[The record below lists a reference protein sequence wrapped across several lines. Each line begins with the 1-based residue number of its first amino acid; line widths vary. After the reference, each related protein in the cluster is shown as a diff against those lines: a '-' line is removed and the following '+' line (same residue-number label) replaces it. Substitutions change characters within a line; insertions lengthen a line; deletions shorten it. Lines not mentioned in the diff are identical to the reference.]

1 MERALQFLREHNEV
15 AFATS
20 EGHLPKIRVFQ
31 IMKQEDSKLFFATSR
46 EKKVYRELMANPHVE
61 LLAYADKQSVRCMG
75 MIDFDV
81 PDEIQRW
88 IYENNEVL
96 PRLYTSY
103 DKLTY
108 FLLNIVELDYYDL
121 RPTPPKFKHF
131 NLKTSEMGNG
141 FVGERFAKNK
151 TNA

>member
-31 IMKQEDSKLFFATSR
+31 IMKQEESKLFFATSR

-75 MIDFDV
+75 MVDFDV

-103 DKLTY
+103 DELTY
-108 FLLNIVELDYYDL
+108 FSLNIVELDYYDL
-121 RPTPPKFKHF
+121 RPTPPIFKHF
-131 NLKTSEMGNG
+131 NLKTGKVGNG